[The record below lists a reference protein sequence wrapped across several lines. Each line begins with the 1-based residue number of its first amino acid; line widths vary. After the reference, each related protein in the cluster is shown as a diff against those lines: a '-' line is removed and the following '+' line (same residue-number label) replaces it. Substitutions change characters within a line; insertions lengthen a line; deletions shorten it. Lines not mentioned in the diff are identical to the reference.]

1 MLLCE
6 NQLAATFMT
15 KRGDLINVTQWH
27 LPLQV

>member
-1 MLLCE
+1 MLCE
-6 NQLAATFMT
+6 IQLAATFMT